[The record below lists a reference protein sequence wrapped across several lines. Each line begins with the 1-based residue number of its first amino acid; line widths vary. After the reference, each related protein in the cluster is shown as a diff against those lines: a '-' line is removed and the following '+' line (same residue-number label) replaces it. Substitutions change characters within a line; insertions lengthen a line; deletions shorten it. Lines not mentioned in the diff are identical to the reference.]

1 MQSPRLIACAAGLLA
16 GLSTAPATWATAI
29 PRTHAEAASACW
41 QRLSHGQAAGAR
53 SACEAAL
60 QLGAGEPADVVRLG
74 HALWMAGERE
84 AALVHYRAVLAT
96 GLDGPAWRAG
106 PMRELNSL
114 IARGGA
120 AAAAWREA
128 LAWLDASWR
137 ALAGARADLA
147 AAAQLAHDKRL
158 DAALPLAQRAF
169 EAVDPVVAL
178 DAPAR
183 MASVEQL
190 VSLQEQTF
198 RYDEMLAFSRAQLA
212 RVAAAGD
219 RDADLKDLYVGAE
232 AVALGGLG
240 RHAESAEAWQRAIET
255 AERIDGAQ
263 GAGLVGLLNARA
275 DALLEAGQAE
285 AASAVLV
292 RAAGLLGPKAT
303 VRVAAETFGLL
314 ARCYRLR
321 SQPDDALRAA
331 GNALQL
337 ANHIARDEPAAPVL
351 ALAELADVQA
361 AQEHYA
367 EAISLNRQ
375 ALALAESTLGPDHP
389 VTTRRMERFA
399 LALAAGGQ
407 PVGAMQWLQRSLEL
421 AERTL
426 GPRHPET
433 VSRRERLAQW
443 SGSAEEP
450 AADLPHE
457 KAS

>member
-1 MQSPRLIACAAGLLA
+1 MQSPRFIACAAGLLA
-16 GLSTAPATWATAI
+16 GLSTTPATWATAM

-60 QLGAGEPADVVRLG
+60 QLGERGATDLVRLG
-74 HALWMAGERE
+74 HARWLAGERE
-84 AALVHYRAVLAT
+84 AALVHYRAALAA
-96 GLDGPAWRAG
+96 GLEGPAWRAG
-106 PMRELNSL
+106 PLRELDSL
-114 IARGGA
+114 IAGRGATA
-120 AAAAWREA
+120 AGWREA
-128 LAWLDASWR
+128 RAWLDGGWR

-147 AAAQLAHDKRL
+147 AAARLSHDKRL

-169 EAVDPVVAL
+169 DAVDPVVGL
-178 DAPAR
+178 DSPAR
-183 MASVEQL
+183 IAPVEQL
-190 VSLQEQTF
+190 LSLQEQTF
-198 RYDEMLAFSRAQLA
+198 RYDELLAFSRAQLA
-212 RVAAAGD
+212 RVAAAGG
-219 RDADLKDLYVGAE
+219 RDADLKDLYVGGE

-240 RHAESAEAWQRAIET
+240 RHAEAAEAWQRAIEA

-263 GAGLVGLLNARA
+263 DAGLVGLLNARA

-303 VRVAAETFGLL
+303 IRVAAETFGLL
-314 ARCYRLR
+314 ARCHRLQG
-321 SQPDDALRAA
+321 QPEDALRAA

-337 ANHIARDEPAAPVL
+337 ANHIARDEPAAPVF

-361 AQEHYA
+361 AQEHVA

-407 PVGAMQWLQRSLEL
+407 PVGAMQWLQRSLTL

-443 SGSAEEP
+443 LGAVDEPGEEP
-450 AADLPHE
+450 SRDR
-457 KAS
+457 AS